1 MNQYQ
6 DSPET
11 QSPGQRSVVFAW
23 LACIVTHF
31 LCLWP
36 QPYRLPYCD
45 NWNRSTVEIVVPVI
59 VAFIILYLGKLHQK
73 WSKPARVFFL
83 SMESVL
89 VYLGMLAFL
98 VAATIF
104 SAVLL
109 VFFEAG
115 QMNRH
120 HC

>member
-6 DSPET
+6 LPPEV
-11 QSPGQRSVVFAW
+11 QSPAQRTVVFAW
-23 LACIVTHF
+23 LACVVTHF
-31 LCLWP
+31 LCIWP
-36 QPYRLPYCD
+36 QPFRMPYLD
-45 NWNRSTVEIVVPVI
+45 SSPVEVVIPVI
-59 VAFIILYLGKLHQK
+59 VAFTILYLGKVHGR
-73 WSKPARVFFL
+73 WSKPARVVFL
-83 SMESVL
+83 SVESVL